1 MATHRKNV
9 TQASHGSAG
18 SRKLFILFLAGVFT
32 VVAGLLVLITA
43 SVFYGSRSAN
53 FGGVI
58 FIGPIPIVVGIGSDP
73 MWTALLAVILT
84 VLSVILFLIP
94 HRKLHT
100 GTEKAS

>member
-1 MATHRKNV
+1 MITHRKIA
-9 TQASHGSAG
+9 TQTSRESSGSQ
-18 SRKLFILFLAGVFT
+18 KVFILFLAGLFT
-32 VVAGLLVLITA
+32 ALAGLLILITA
-43 SVFYGSRSAN
+43 TVLYGSRSAN

-73 MWTALLAVILT
+73 MWTAVLAVILT

-94 HRKLHT
+94 HRKLYT

>member
-1 MATHRKNV
+1 MGAAPRI
-9 TQASHGSAG
+9 SE
-18 SRKLFILFLAGVFT
+18 
-32 VVAGLLVLITA
+32 
-43 SVFYGSRSAN
+43 
-53 FGGVI
+53 GVI